1 MRPAAISTPPVSC
14 DAAVSLDEKL
24 CFLSTPESYG
34 RRTKTLEV
42 MQTHHA
48 WLFFTDRLVFK
59 MKKPFRFGRI
69 DYSTLEA
76 RRHVCNE
83 EYRLNRRLARHT
95 YLGVVPLVVNR
106 QGQLEIDGRGRAV
119 EWLVKM
125 RRLPQAQM
133 LHIAAPLGLVCEQD
147 VDRMMRKLLRFYR
160 QASVVHF
167 ADAAYTASLRQ
178 RLGEYRHELLRPRFG
193 LAPELV
199 HDVMERQAA
208 YMDDCGQI
216 LELRAKHGH
225 VREIHGDLRP
235 EHVCFF
241 AGEEPEIIDC
251 LDFDPELRRLDC
263 VEELAFFGMECRHIG
278 LSWIEQQCIDH
289 YRLQSGDTDFRLHLW
304 HFYAALR
311 ATTRAVL
318 SVWRLLDS
326 KAVAAWTGTATDYL
340 NDARHYL
347 ELADN
352 R

>member
-1 MRPAAISTPPVSC
+1 MRSAAISTPPLSSDVP
-14 DAAVSLDEKL
+14 VSLDEKL
-24 CFLSTPESYG
+24 CFLSAPENFG

-76 RRHVCNE
+76 RRHICNE
-83 EYRLNRRLARHT
+83 EFRLNRRLARHT
-95 YLGVVPLVVNR
+95 YLGVVPLVINR
-106 QGQLEIDGRGRAV
+106 QGQLEIDGKGRAV

-125 RRLPQAQM
+125 RRLPETQM
-133 LHIAAPLGLVCEQD
+133 LHIAAPLGLVCEHD
-147 VDRMMRKLLRFYR
+147 IDAMMRKLLRFYR
-160 QASVVHF
+160 QAPVIHF
-167 ADAAYTASLRQ
+167 ADGAYTASLQEGLREL
-178 RLGEYRHELLRPRFG
+178 RRELLRPRFG
-193 LAPELV
+193 LAPKLV
-199 HDVMERQAA
+199 EDVTQQQAA
-208 YMDDCGQI
+208 YMDQCAQL
-216 LELRAKHGH
+216 LERRQKDGH
-225 VREIHGDLRP
+225 IREIHGDLRP

-263 VEELAFFGMECRHIG
+263 IEELAFFGMECRRMG
-278 LSWIEQQCIDH
+278 LAWIERQCIEH
-289 YRLQSGDTDFRLHLW
+289 YGMHSGDADFQLHLW
-304 HFYAALR
+304 HFYASLR

-318 SVWRLLDS
+318 SVWHLLDS
-326 KAVAAWTGTATDYL
+326 RAVAVWTGNATDYL

-347 ELADN
+347 ELAAN